1 MIGKVCII
9 TGSRAEYGLLRLLM
23 QGIDKNPTLT
33 LQIIVTGSH
42 LSKEFGFTYKE
53 IENDGF
59 RIDYKVESL
68 QNSDSPSGVAEAM
81 GLGISGCGRA
91 IEELKP
97 DLIVLLGD
105 RYEIMVA
112 AAAALVAKI
121 PVAHIHGGEVTT
133 GAFDD
138 ALRHSIT
145 KMSNLHFVATEKSR
159 KRVIQLGEDPNS
171 VFLVGGLGV
180 DAINDIDL
188 LDRDKLEKELN
199 LKFLSKNLLITFHPE
214 TLSAQSPEKQ
224 LEELLSA
231 INILEDTALIFTMP
245 NSDTGGK
252 IIAGMIEKY
261 VAGQRNSYY
270 YKSLGQKKYLSV
282 LAQVDGVLGNSSS
295 GLLEVPT
302 FKKGTINIGD
312 RQLGRETSPSV
323 INCKPT
329 KESIRLALEML
340 YSKEFS
346 EIVSNCVNPYGEGG
360 ASLRILKII
369 QELSLVG
376 ITKKTFHDL

>member
-1 MIGKVCII
+1 MIGKVCVI
-9 TGSRAEYGLLRLLM
+9 TGSRAEYGLLRLIM

-42 LSKEFGFTYKE
+42 LPKDFGFTYKE

-59 RIDYKVESL
+59 KINYKVEML
-68 QNSDSPSGVAEAM
+68 HNSDSPSGIAEAM

-97 DLIVLLGD
+97 DLIILLGD
-105 RYEIMVA
+105 RYEIMAA

-121 PVAHIHGGEVTT
+121 PVAHIHGGEVTI

-145 KMSNLHFVATEKSR
+145 KMSHLHFVATQLAR

-171 VFLVGGLGV
+171 VHLVGGLGV
-180 DAINDIDL
+180 DIINNTKI
-188 LDRDKLEKELN
+188 LDKSELERELN
-199 LKFLSKNLLITFHPE
+199 LKFLGKSLLITFHPE
-214 TLSAQSPEKQ
+214 TLEERSTENQ
-224 LEELLSA
+224 LGELLEA
-231 INILEDTALIFTMP
+231 LNPILDTTLIFTAP
-245 NSDTGGK
+245 NADPGGV
-252 IIAGMIEKY
+252 IITKMLEEFIGLHPNAY
-261 VAGQRNSYY
+261 F
-270 YKSLGQKKYLSV
+270 YKSLGQQKYLSV
-282 LAQVDGVLGNSSS
+282 IAQVDGVIGNSSS

-312 RQLGRETSPSV
+312 RQLGRELSQGV

-329 KESIRLALEML
+329 KESIILALEKL
-340 YSKEFS
+340 YSKDFR

-360 ASLRILKII
+360 ASLRILNVI
-369 QELSLVG
+369 QELSLVE

>member
-23 QGIDKNPTLT
+23 RGIDKNPTLT

-42 LSKEFGFTYKE
+42 LSKDFGFTYKE

-59 RIDYKVESL
+59 KINYKIEML
-68 QNSDSPSGVAEAM
+68 QNSDSPAGIAEAM

-97 DLIVLLGD
+97 DLIILLGD
-105 RYEIMVA
+105 RYEIMAA

-121 PVAHIHGGEVTT
+121 PVAHIHGGEVTI

-145 KMSNLHFVATEKSR
+145 KMSHLHFVATELAR
-159 KRVIQLGEDPNS
+159 KRVIQLGEDPKS
-171 VFLVGGLGV
+171 VHLVGGLGV
-180 DAINDIDL
+180 DIIKNTKI
-188 LDRDKLEKELN
+188 LDKSELERELN
-199 LKFLSKNLLITFHPE
+199 LKFLSKSLLITFHPE
-214 TLSAQSPEKQ
+214 TLEERSTENQFG
-224 LEELLSA
+224 ELLEA
-231 INILEDTALIFTMP
+231 LNPILDTTLIFTAP
-245 NSDTGGK
+245 NADPGGV
-252 IIAGMIEKY
+252 IIKKMLEEFIGFHPNAY
-261 VAGQRNSYY
+261 F
-270 YKSLGQKKYLSV
+270 YKSLGQQKYLSV
-282 LAQVDGVLGNSSS
+282 IAQVDGVIGNSSS

-312 RQLGRETSPSV
+312 RQLGRETSRSV
-323 INCKPT
+323 INGKPT
-329 KESIRLALEML
+329 KESIKLALEKL
-340 YSKEFS
+340 YSKEFR
-346 EIVSNCVNPYGEGG
+346 EMVDNCVNPYGEGG
-360 ASLRILKII
+360 ASVRILNVI